1 MGLFDWPVSGTMV
14 KHNHQIQKCH
24 FHKKW
29 QTRVKT
35 WLDQPMRAKRRR
47 MTRLAKAA
55 KISPRPIAGALR
67 PAVHCPTVKYNRKVR
82 FGRGFTLE
90 ELKAAGL
97 GAKQAQ
103 SVGIAVDHR
112 RKNRSEESLQ
122 ANVQRLK
129 TYKANLVV
137 FPRRSKKVKAGDAS
151 AEDLSK
157 ATAVVGAVQPLVK
170 ASPRQKAVKVD
181 KNAKYAGVREKR
193 AKDKAE
199 KAKAEEAKKAK

>member
-82 FGRGFTLE
+82 FGRGFTLD
-90 ELKAAGL
+90 ELKAAGI
-97 GAKQAQ
+97 GPQA
-103 SVGIAVDHR
+103 SPVGRHR
-112 RKNRSEESLQ
+112 R
-122 ANVQRLK
+122 
-129 TYKANLVV
+129 
-137 FPRRSKKVKAGDAS
+137 
-151 AEDLSK
+151 
-157 ATAVVGAVQPLVK
+157 
-170 ASPRQKAVKVD
+170 
-181 KNAKYAGVREKR
+181 
-193 AKDKAE
+193 
-199 KAKAEEAKKAK
+199 